1 MKYYAIFLIVFL
13 IPIANS
19 FAQTPDVPVQNPIVA
34 GSPSSNVIQGTQ
46 YKISS
51 VIDGGQVL
59 SITADPDAASLI
71 FDIATTRNGEITMT
85 LPRDLIDSKIGSEDD
100 IFFVLVEGEEVSFS
114 ETKTPT
120 HRYVTVPFVHGAEQI
135 EIIGTS
141 VVPEFPLA
149 IIVLSLSIMLIILM
163 PKLTRNFKLQI

>member
-1 MKYYAIFLIVFL
+1 MFL
-13 IPIANS
+13 IPFGNFFLQAPEVL
-19 FAQTPDVPVQNPIVA
+19 AQNQPIVA
-34 GSPSSNVIQGTQ
+34 GSPISNLIEGTE

-51 VIDGGQVL
+51 VMNGGEIL
-59 SITADPDAASLI
+59 TINADPDSASLI
-71 FDIATTRNGEITMT
+71 FDIVTTSDGEITLT
-85 LPRDLIDSKIGSEDD
+85 LPRDLIDSKIGNNDD
-100 IFFVLVEGEEVSFS
+100 IFIVLVDAEEAVFS

-120 HRYVTVPFVHGAEQI
+120 HRYVTVPFDHGAEEI

-163 PKLTRNFKLQI
+163 PKLTRNFNLRI